1 VTAEVK
7 ADCVLW
13 STVSSVSTMA
23 DEVTGPQPTKRSIRK
38 GNLKAKLDKYLGEFK
53 NVLICTVDNVGS
65 HQMQKVRM
73 SLRGKATLLMGKN
86 TICRK
91 SIREHLDT
99 NPALEALLPFVKG
112 NIGFVFT
119 NGDLNAVRKIILENK
134 VPASAKQGGIAPI
147 DVIVPPGPTGLDPG
161 QTAFFQAL
169 NISTKIARGSI
180 EIIREVL
187 LIKAGEKVT
196 SSHVALLGKLN
207 INPFFYGIKV
217 THVYESG
224 TVYGAEVL
232 DLTKE
237 DLYAK
242 FFGGVRKI
250 AALSLA
256 IGYPTVASLP
266 HVLGGAFRKLLYVSS
281 AAGYDFK
288 EAKLF
293 LDAAAAGGGG
303 GGGGEAAAGG
313 GGDGEEKKA
322 GKKEDAKKGGKKE
335 DAKKGGKKEP
345 EKPKEEPKEEE
356 GEGDDGGVGNL
367 FGSSD
372 D

>member
-1 VTAEVK
+1 MTEEYDPLNPPK
-7 ADCVLW
+7 
-13 STVSSVSTMA
+13 S
-23 DEVTGPQPTKRSIRK
+23 KRAIRK
-38 GNLKAKLDKYLGEFK
+38 EGLKAKLDHYLQEYK
-53 NVLICTVDNVGS
+53 NVLICSVDNVGS
-65 HQMQKVRM
+65 HQMQKVRI
-73 SLRGKATLLMGKN
+73 SLRGKAVLLMGKN

-91 SIREHLDT
+91 AIREHQEA

-134 VPASAKQGGIAPI
+134 VPASAKQGGVAPI
-147 DVIVPPGPTGLDPG
+147 DVYVPPGPTGLDPG

-180 EIIREVL
+180 EIISQVH
-187 LIKAGEKVT
+187 LIKAGEKVS

-217 THVYESG
+217 SHVYEGGS
-224 TVYGAEVL
+224 VYSADVL

-242 FFGGVRKI
+242 FFAGVRKI

-256 IGYPTVASLP
+256 IGYPTVASVP
-266 HVLGGAFRKLLYVSS
+266 HVLGGAFRKLLYISS

-288 EAKLF
+288 EAKAF
-293 LDAAAAGGGG
+293 LAAAAAGPAEGGGG
-303 GGGGEAAAGG
+303 GGGH
-313 GGDGEEKKA
+313 EEKKA
-322 GKKEDAKKGGKKE
+322 APGKKDAAPGKKGKKEEAP
-335 DAKKGGKKEP
+335 APEP
-345 EKPKEEPKEEE
+345 EKEEE
-356 GEGDDGGVGNL
+356 EDDGGGMGGL
-367 FGSSD
+367 FGTED
-372 D
+372 